1 MLHFEV
7 EASSRP
13 MPRPLHPNIK
23 RTLRSSI
30 RRSYSA
36 FPNPDSRFAERA
48 WKVAE
53 AEIKA

>member
-1 MLHFEV
+1 MLRFEV

-36 FPNPDSRFAERA
+36 FPKPDSRFAECA